1 MTTDQIRLAHIEHAA
16 WLDLWKQL
24 LALRAITEEDLKK
37 PESARDTPGAVLL
50 ETMRQ
55 WGDNLAALRAE
66 SLRQE
71 LLSKLKA
78 P

>member
-24 LALRAITEEDLKK
+24 LALKAITEEDLRK
-37 PESARDTPGAVLL
+37 PESANDTPGAVLL
-50 ETMRQ
+50 GTIRQ
-55 WGDNLAALRAE
+55 WGDSLAALRAE

>member
-24 LALRAITEEDLKK
+24 LALKAITEEDLKK
-37 PESARDTPGAVLL
+37 PQSATDTPGAVLL
-50 ETMRQ
+50 GTIRR
-55 WGDNLAALRAE
+55 WGDSLAVLRAE

-71 LLSKLKA
+71 ILAKLKT